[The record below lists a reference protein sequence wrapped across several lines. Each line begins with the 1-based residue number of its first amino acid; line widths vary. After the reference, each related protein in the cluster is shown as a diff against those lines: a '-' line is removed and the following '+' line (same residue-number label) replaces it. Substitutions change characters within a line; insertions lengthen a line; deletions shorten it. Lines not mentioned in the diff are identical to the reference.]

1 MKTFEDLQS
10 ANKLVETIEVKG
22 KDYAVVN
29 QRVKAFRYLYPE
41 GTIETEL
48 ISDDGEKCVFKATA
62 SIDGKV
68 LGTGTAYE
76 MKDSS
81 FINKT
86 SYIENC
92 ETSAVGRCL
101 AMCGIGIDVSIA
113 SAEEVQNAINNQDA
127 EVGKQ
132 RIDAVKVVALTNAAQ
147 TNGVEI
153 EKILK
158 LYKVKS
164 LANLT
169 ENQFSHI
176 NMHWKDIKASEV

>member
-1 MKTFEDLQS
+1 MKTFEDLQK
-10 ANKLVETIEVKG
+10 ANELVSTIEVKG
-22 KDYAVVN
+22 RAYALVN
-29 QRVKAFRYLYPE
+29 ERIKAFRFLYPE

-48 ISDDGEKCVFKATA
+48 IFDDGEKCVFKATA
-62 SIDGKV
+62 SVNGLI

-92 ETSAVGRCL
+92 ETSAVGRAL

-132 RIDAVKVVALTNAAQ
+132 RIDAVKVAALTTAAQ
-147 TNGVEI
+147 NNGVEI

-169 ENQFSHI
+169 EKQFSDI
-176 NMHWKDIKASEV
+176 NMHWKEIKEA

>member
-1 MKTFEDLQS
+1 MKTFEDLQK
-10 ANKLVETIEVKG
+10 ANELVSTIDVKG
-22 KDYAVVN
+22 KAYALVN
-29 QRVKAFRYLYPE
+29 ERIKAFRYLYPE

-48 ISDDGEKCVFKATA
+48 VFDDGEKCVFKATA
-62 SIDGKV
+62 SVNGLV

-132 RIDAVKVVALTNAAQ
+132 RIDAVKVAALTTAAQ
-147 TNGVEI
+147 NNGVEI

-169 ENQFSHI
+169 EKQFSDI
-176 NMHWKDIKASEV
+176 NMHWKEIKEA

>member
-1 MKTFEDLQS
+1 MKTFEDLQK
-10 ANKLVETIEVKG
+10 ANELVSTIDVKG
-22 KDYAVVN
+22 KAYALVN
-29 QRVKAFRYLYPE
+29 ERIKAFRFLYPE
-41 GTIETEL
+41 GTIETDL

-62 SIDGKV
+62 SVNGLV

-92 ETSAVGRCL
+92 ETSAVGRAL

-113 SAEEVQNAINNQDA
+113 SAEEVQNAINNQGED
-127 EVGKQ
+127 VGKQ
-132 RIDAVKVVALTNAAQ
+132 RIDSVKIVALTNAAQ
-147 TNGVEI
+147 SNGVEI
-153 EKILK
+153 DKILK

-169 ENQFSHI
+169 EQQFSNI
-176 NMHWKDIKASEV
+176 NMHWKEIKES